1 MRNAAAC
8 AFCDQRSEALS
19 PLAVKGTHDSLGGLS
34 QMEIDVIH
42 RIVRDSGRLSENW
55 VRGCLA
61 EGLSEDEFVE
71 IVSII
76 CIVMVIDAFAFGV
89 GVDPFSLPEP
99 EDGKPTGYSSPGAGD
114 HDAWIKYVQPQDA
127 VPEDGDLYEPPF
139 IPPVIMALSLVP
151 DAKRAYCE
159 LAERHYLP
167 TSYIGRPDT
176 DVDIR
181 AINRV
186 QIEIVA
192 TRVSSLHQC
201 LY

>member
-1 MRNAAAC
+1 
-8 AFCDQRSEALS
+8 
-19 PLAVKGTHDSLGGLS
+19 
-34 QMEIDVIH
+34 MEIDVIH

-99 EDGKPTGYSSPGAGD
+99 EDGNLTGYSSPGAGD